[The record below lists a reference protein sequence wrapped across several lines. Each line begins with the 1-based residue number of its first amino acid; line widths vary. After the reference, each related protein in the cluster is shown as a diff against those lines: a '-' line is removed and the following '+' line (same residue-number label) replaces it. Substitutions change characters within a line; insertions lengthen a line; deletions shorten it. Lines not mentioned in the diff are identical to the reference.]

1 MANFN
6 LNPQEGGYQQRPTQ
20 VRSDLDASGD
30 LKQTLIGLL
39 GKVAEGAISK
49 ALKPAEDTGA
59 MDDMYKKQKKIAD
72 LALMS
77 PESRSKTL
85 VQEGTADVVSGD
97 GDLYES
103 LVDKSTGKISEKALE
118 AKAGAIADWNK
129 RIDVA
134 SAKAQQRGRN
144 FNYQSEVMG
153 AYAEVVSKHG
163 IGPATAAF
171 EELNGTK
178 PLKFMTEELVKAEFA
193 ARQKMEEASAKQT
206 SDLAARFNLA
216 RPAGM
221 TDAQFADYTSKYTT
235 TIYSLK
241 DSATKLE
248 AWNIQAENGQAVPDN
263 VRKPVESRFGS
274 DVISSVSTDLEG
286 LTGSFDPTTATPEM
300 VEGMLQQLSDLE
312 NGYTSKVLQYMSTDA
327 TGRGYTTDNIK
338 AQITAA
344 RDIVTAKT
352 RTDVLD
358 NKNKMRSAKALDSL
372 FQNVPNYGV
381 FKQMSTDLAT
391 LISND
396 KMVAS
401 GMADIFSSTAGT
413 DIAKLVIA
421 NDFNSYARN
430 GSPKPGEWMQV
441 NKRVL
446 GMASK
451 NQQFAGIMAMGSV
464 KALYQA
470 VDPVTGEIKD
480 VNAMTGLVNL
490 YGSQE
495 YLKYI
500 YPEIRGKMGNYKY
513 DYAMNE
519 LSNKIVGV
527 MFSKIEED
535 PLLRETVEKSRTG
548 GERVIVV
555 DFSPEGNAVLNYVD
569 SGGDTMIITNQNKGK
584 LNEIRHTISATVRAE
599 AHLNGSKDYGNTLME
614 IFKRNGYQFNF
625 KYVSRAQYEAS
636 LKATEK
642 KEDNK

>member
-1 MANFN
+1 MTNFN
-6 LNPQEGGYQQRPTQ
+6 LTPQEGGYQQRPTP

-30 LKQTLIGLL
+30 MKQTLIGLL

-49 ALKPAEDTGA
+49 ALKPAA
-59 MDDMYKKQKKIAD
+59 DMAPMEELNAKQTDIAK
-72 LALMS
+72 LALAS
-77 PESRSKTL
+77 PEARSGEL
-85 VQEGTADVVSGD
+85 VRRATSETVGSD

-103 LVDKSTGKISEKALE
+103 LIDKQTGKISEKALAE
-118 AKAGAIADWNK
+118 KSGAIAEWNK

-144 FNYQSEVMG
+144 FNYQGEVMG
-153 AYAEVVSKHG
+153 AYADIVNKYGV
-163 IGPATAAF
+163 GPAAAAF

-206 SDLAARFNLA
+206 ADLAARFNLA

-221 TDAQFADYTSKYTT
+221 TEAQFADYTSKYTT
-235 TIYSLK
+235 TVYSLK
-241 DSATKLE
+241 DSSTKLE
-248 AWNIQAENGQAVPDN
+248 AWNIQAENGQPVPDN

-274 DVISSVSTDLEG
+274 DVISSVSVDLEG
-286 LTGSFDPTTATPEM
+286 LTGNFDPATATPEM

-338 AQITAA
+338 TQIAA
-344 RDIVTAKT
+344 AKDLVTAKT

-358 NKNKMRSAKALDSL
+358 NKNKMRSAKALDNL
-372 FQNVPNYGV
+372 FQNVPNYGELSNIS
-381 FKQMSTDLAT
+381 KDMGT
-391 LISND
+391 LITTD
-396 KMVAS
+396 KLFATGFSDLVSTSA
-401 GMADIFSSTAGT
+401 GMDIS
-413 DIAKLVIA
+413 KLLIA

-446 GMASK
+446 GMAAG

-490 YGSQE
+490 YGSKE

-500 YPEIRGKMGNYKY
+500 YPEIKGKMGNYKY

-519 LSNKIVGV
+519 LSNKIVGS
-527 MFSKIEED
+527 MFNKIDESPE
-535 PLLRETVEKSRTG
+535 LKETFAKAKTG
-548 GERVIVV
+548 GERVVVV
-555 DFSPEGNAVLNYVD
+555 DFSPEGNAILNYVD
-569 SGGDTMIITNQNKGK
+569 SNGKTMVISNQNKGK
-584 LNEIRHTISATVRAE
+584 LNEIRNTISATVRAE
-599 AHLNGSKDYGNTLME
+599 SHIHGTEDYGNTLMS
-614 IFKRNGYQFNF
+614 IFDRNGYQFNF

-636 LKATEK
+636 LKATETK
-642 KEDNK
+642 DK